1 MWDRPRLV
9 AGSFAVALLFPLGP
23 AILVRAYALGG
34 GRWPSIWLNLALA
47 VAGLATAVTAAA
59 RAQRA
64 ATRRAFRAE
73 VLPGFGGVALM
84 ALGLGT
90 PVGVVAAVTTVLV
103 AALLGAML
111 ALLPEEHLVVPVVG
125 AALAAGMPPALT
137 FVAMLLTIQAALEAG
152 DAWAFLGVGLG
163 LTWLVSG
170 AAAARALR
178 LPAFGR
184 SAEPSQSLAGASLA
198 GALILFGGALAGVLV
213 AGISIPAVAEVM
225 TFPVGAVTAS
235 PVLVAT
241 LSGAWPAIA
250 LGAPVIVLTLAVV
263 AASRLRPPP
272 RAEIEQPASA
282 GPPFFEV
289 PWEGFG
295 QRLGDRLAGLKVPDQ
310 YRSLLDPAAV
320 EAAMARGQPVLW
332 AVLLL
337 VLAVAVN
344 R

>member
-1 MWDRPRLV
+1 
-9 AGSFAVALLFPLGP
+9 
-23 AILVRAYALGG
+23 
-34 GRWPSIWLNLALA
+34 
-47 VAGLATAVTAAA
+47 
-59 RAQRA
+59 
-64 ATRRAFRAE
+64 
-73 VLPGFGGVALM
+73 M

-90 PVGVVAAVTTVLV
+90 PVGVVAAVTSVLV

-111 ALLPEEHLVVPVVG
+111 ALLPEEHLTVPAVG

-198 GALILFGGALAGVLV
+198 GGLILVGGALAGVLV

-235 PVLVAT
+235 PLLVAT